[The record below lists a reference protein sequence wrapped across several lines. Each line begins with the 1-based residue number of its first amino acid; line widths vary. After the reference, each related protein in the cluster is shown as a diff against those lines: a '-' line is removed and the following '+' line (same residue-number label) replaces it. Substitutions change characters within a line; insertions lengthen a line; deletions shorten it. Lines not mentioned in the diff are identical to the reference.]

1 MRRKRR
7 VIAALIAGTA
17 VAGPAVLATPV
28 GAATTQTITFVAAQ
42 YSGLTQPYWQ
52 GLVKSFEAKNPDY
65 KVNLEVVSWN
75 DIGQKVDTLVA
86 NKQYPDILNDDNFSG
101 YASEGLLYKA
111 QQIVSPAVYKDF
123 LPSFEKQNVVNG
135 VPYALP
141 FIASARAFFYNKTI
155 FAKVGIKAPPRTWA
169 QLLSD
174 AQAIKKKGF
183 IAYGLPL
190 GSEDAEGEW
199 TIWMLS
205 NGGGW
210 ESSPG
215 HWTINSPQNIQAMS
229 FLNNLA
235 NKYQVTEANPGDT
248 DRTSGVWTLFTEGK
262 IAMMDNGSPGTLVG
276 MIDSTKPEVDYG
288 VAAEPTRLASQKQQ
302 TLAVQDNL
310 MAFKTSPAH
319 LAADQAFLDYFYQPN
334 NYKTFL
340 LREGFLPTTVSG
352 EQALGSHPE
361 YGPFMKLLAGAS
373 FYPETDPGWTAVL
386 AAAQSGLGLGVEPG
400 HSPSSVLGQLQ
411 QQAVLATRRAS

>member
-1 MRRKRR
+1 MF
-7 VIAALIAGTA
+7 AAGLAACGTLVAGSGA
-17 VAGPAVLATPV
+17 VAVSA
-28 GAATTQTITFVAAQ
+28 GAATTQTITFIAAQ

-52 GLVKSFEAKNPDY
+52 GLVKSFEAQNPGI

-111 QQIVSPAVYKDF
+111 DQIVSPAVYSDF
-123 LPSFEKQNVVNG
+123 LASFEKQNVVNG
-135 VPYALP
+135 VSYALP

-155 FAKVGIKAPPRTWA
+155 FATVGIKAPPRTWA
-169 QLLSD
+169 ELLSD
-174 AQAIKKKGF
+174 AQAIKAKGY

-205 NGGGW
+205 NGGSW
-210 ESSPG
+210 ETSPG
-215 HWTINSPQNIQAMS
+215 HWALNSPQNIQTMT

-235 NKYQVTEANPGDT
+235 NKYQVTETNPGAT

-262 IAMMDNGSPGTLVG
+262 IAMMDNGSPGTLIG

-310 MAFKTSPAH
+310 MAFKTAPAH
-319 LAADQAFLDYFYQPN
+319 LAADRAFLDYFYEPN

-340 LREGFLPTTVSG
+340 SREGFLPTTLSG
-352 EQALGSHPE
+352 EKALGSNPE
-361 YGPFMKLLAGAS
+361 YAPFMKLLAGAS
-373 FYPETDPGWTAVL
+373 FYPETDPGWTAAL
-386 AAAQSGLGLGVEPG
+386 ADAQSELGLGVEPG
-400 HSPSSVLGQLQ
+400 HSAASVLDQLQ
-411 QQAVLATRRAS
+411 QQATQATRRAS